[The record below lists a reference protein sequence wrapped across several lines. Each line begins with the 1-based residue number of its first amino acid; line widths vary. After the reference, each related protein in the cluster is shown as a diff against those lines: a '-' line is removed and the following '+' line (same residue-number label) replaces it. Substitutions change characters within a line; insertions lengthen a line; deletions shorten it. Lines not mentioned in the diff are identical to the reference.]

1 MSLSGLSAQQIK
13 HLAVSSGSAYKD
25 ISKQDDVACFNEL
38 LASTC
43 NSGFT
48 KILLI
53 SNKLHKMKSVT
64 LLLFSYEYD
73 KISSFIKCENI
84 NYLIYYYE

>member
-53 SNKLHKMKSVT
+53 SNKLHKMESVT
-64 LLLFSYEYD
+64 LLLFSYD